1 MFFRWSLILIFLS
14 IILFQISYIHST
26 PIISGTNSHIIDESD
41 DEYQHAYSGFI
52 YFIKTILDERN
63 IYEQAILLNQ
73 LREYLNRMCI
83 AGLFGPSHADAC
95 QRVVDVLHQTDIHNH
110 RNDDENNDTSN
121 ETHGI
126 QKRFFC
132 NGFIGC
138 KNVSG

>member
-1 MFFRWSLILIFLS
+1 MPHRLSLTLIFFS
-14 IILFQISYIHST
+14 IILFQISYIYTT
-26 PIISGTNSHIIDESD
+26 PIISGTTTHIIDEND
-41 DEYQHAYSGFI
+41 DEYQHAYNGFI
-52 YFIKTILDERN
+52 YYIKNILDERN
-63 IYEQAILLNQ
+63 IYEQATLLNQ

-83 AGLFGPSHADAC
+83 AGTFGPSHADAC
-95 QRVVDVLHQTDIHNH
+95 QRIADVIHQTYIHNH

>member
-1 MFFRWSLILIFLS
+1 MSHHWSFVPIFLLL
-14 IILFQISYIHST
+14 ILFQISFIHSK
-26 PIISGTNSHIIDESD
+26 PTNAQTTNHMIDEND
-41 DEYQHAYSGFI
+41 DEYQQGYNALIS
-52 YFIKTILDERN
+52 FIKSILDERN
-63 IYEQAILLNQ
+63 TMSEQIVSLNQ

-83 AGLFGPSHADAC
+83 AGFFGSRYADSC
-95 QRVVDVLHQTDIHNH
+95 QRIVSGIHQGYV
-110 RNDDENNDTSN
+110 NNGDTSD